1 MSSRLRILPDL
12 HRWDPAVWPGHV
24 ERSERYSVYSTST
37 VLFRAASGASSAVSP
52 NQERC
57 ACSALGFHR
66 GDELDRTREY
76 SHRVHQDFS
85 TSDSRR
91 HAPQLP
97 LMGHTHVDDD
107 SGHTVHSGIISSRG
121 RRRHSWHDVGEFQND
136 SHLQH
141 NIDLDHGV
149 QELAPPYTPRSNHV
163 AHPVLDI
170 SYFPRMG
177 VASPLLHDISQR
189 PSLDVHSV
197 LSTQLSSLGNLARIG
212 EEGAT
217 DASHSS
223 ASTSSSERDDTRYD
237 RRGRSMAS
245 LSNVFDVVKRH
256 AARSLSPST
265 HRSLS
270 PSHTHTGDSD
280 YPDRLSI
287 STRKESNISRL
298 FRDVRDTL
306 SCGTRDISGQ
316 SGCGSCSQKSTEAWM
331 AFQKGMSPTHPY
343 VCQSVNLSCAGTYNY
358 PIFFTLPPDA
368 PSTTKAEY
376 GSFTWHLNA
385 KVKRPGCALRSTRM
399 MVAHKDVEVVFMPAD
414 DPLDE
419 PSESATGIHLQ
430 RVWDAQFQYRLDVF
444 QRNSPLGGIL
454 PLRLAITPLKKIK
467 VHQVAVYLE
476 GKGFLLWKSPGVVLI
491 PARRTRRVL
500 LSLRLPRAGTDHA
513 AGDASQAAV

>member
-1 MSSRLRILPDL
+1 MSSRLRIPPDL
-12 HRWDPAVWPGHV
+12 HRWDSGVWPGHV

-52 NQERC
+52 NRERC

-97 LMGHTHVDDD
+97 LVGHTHVDDD
-107 SGHTVHSGIISSRG
+107 SGHTVDSGIISSRG

-177 VASPLLHDISQR
+177 VASPSLHDISQR

-197 LSTQLSSLGNLARIG
+197 LSTQPSSLGNLAGIG

-223 ASTSSSERDDTRYD
+223 ASTSERDDTRYD

-245 LSNVFDVVKRH
+245 LSNVFDVVKKH

-270 PSHTHTGDSD
+270 P
-280 YPDRLSI
+280 
-287 STRKESNISRL
+287 
-298 FRDVRDTL
+298 
-306 SCGTRDISGQ
+306 
-316 SGCGSCSQKSTEAWM
+316 
-331 AFQKGMSPTHPY
+331 
-343 VCQSVNLSCAGTYNY
+343 
-358 PIFFTLPPDA
+358 
-368 PSTTKAEY
+368 
-376 GSFTWHLNA
+376 
-385 KVKRPGCALRSTRM
+385 
-399 MVAHKDVEVVFMPAD
+399 
-414 DPLDE
+414 
-419 PSESATGIHLQ
+419 
-430 RVWDAQFQYRLDVF
+430 
-444 QRNSPLGGIL
+444 
-454 PLRLAITPLKKIK
+454 
-467 VHQVAVYLE
+467 
-476 GKGFLLWKSPGVVLI
+476 
-491 PARRTRRVL
+491 
-500 LSLRLPRAGTDHA
+500 
-513 AGDASQAAV
+513 